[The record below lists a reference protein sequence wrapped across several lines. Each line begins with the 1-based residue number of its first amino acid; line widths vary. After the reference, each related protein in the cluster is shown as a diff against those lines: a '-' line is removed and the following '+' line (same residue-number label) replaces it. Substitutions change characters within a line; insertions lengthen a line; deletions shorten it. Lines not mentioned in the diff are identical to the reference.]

1 MAKPAAT
8 SSLPHDWTFPT
19 WPSDVYPYQGT
30 RAKHL
35 VRQNQGALMAAGAL
49 TRIGKHLVILGAGY
63 HKWLVSNTPRVESYD
78 VPANRPQH
86 AHKRWGRARDAA

>member
-1 MAKPAAT
+1 MAKPTAT
-8 SSLPHDWTFPT
+8 SLPHDWTFNCWPT
-19 WPSDVYPYQGT
+19 DVFPYQGS

-35 VRQNQGALMAAGAL
+35 VRQNQGALLAAGAL

-63 HKWLVSNTPRVESYD
+63 SKWLASNAVRVETYD

-86 AHKRWGRARDAA
+86 AHKRWGRAEEAA